1 MREVYGQNS
10 QVCQSPGTLVSF
22 RTKRL
27 TNEFWM
33 GFAEFSQRIQEI
45 HGFWKNS
52 AHPQRKRA
60 VASNVKRERE
70 RERERVCVCVCVCV
84 CERERETERECVC
97 ESECCVAKQ
106 VKTFQVKNNF
116 CSMNLAQI
124 QVKRQQKHPFSSG

>member
-1 MREVYGQNS
+1 
-10 QVCQSPGTLVSF
+10 
-22 RTKRL
+22 
-27 TNEFWM
+27 M

-60 VASNVKRERE
+60 EASNVKRERE
-70 RERERVCVCVCVCV
+70 RERERVCV
-84 CERERETERECVC
+84 
-97 ESECCVAKQ
+97 SECCVAKQ